1 MTVSGSWYT
10 FQHGKYMKRFQPSKW
25 VDTLLEK
32 DEEFKKHVMEFMD
45 EVVVQKFD
53 KREGEASD
61 FYEVDKAS

>member
-1 MTVSGSWYT
+1 MYSTYRLSSSPDLSLT
-10 FQHGKYMKRFQPSKW
+10 PEII
-25 VDTLLEK
+25 L

-53 KREGEASD
+53 KREGDAAD